1 MLTLLKTVEAFVVAP
16 WEYERE
22 DVQKKTFAKWINSQL
37 AKHGKPLVEDL
48 FQDLRDGEVL
58 LSLLEILTDQQFK
71 RERGR
76 MRVHHLN
83 NVNAALRALAAA
95 GVRLV
100 NISSG
105 DIVDG
110 NPKLVLGLVW
120 SIILH
125 WQVHYHLKELMSEL
139 QQTNLEKTLLAW
151 CRTHTQKY
159 SGVDV
164 TNFSSSWADGLA
176 FNALLHRWRPQ
187 LFEWAALAARPPA
200 QRLDHAFR
208 LAHTHLHIDR
218 LLDPEDVNTPN
229 PDKKSIM
236 MYVMCLFQS
245 LPHGEGAGEAGG
257 DGLEGEAG
265 GVEGEGAEGGASRPL
280 SCATTGSAEL
290 GAYGGA
296 LEEALAALLG
306 GEERLAAHPLPERDD
321 YPHPGEHLAALKE
334 HFHTHEKFLLELS
347 EQQCR
352 VGAVL
357 EEGARLIRDAAL
369 TKEEANEVR
378 LQMRLLNER
387 WEELRVAAMRRQ
399 AAGHS
404 ELMRAQHEH
413 LNAFRSD
420 IGIGGDKDTP
430 IFVIEHLSPENKLLH
445 AAARLRAKELNYRYT
460 RDMETSGFHN
470 MKSGGG
476 VLVAV
481 SKRFHSRR
489 IPEMESDCEDIWVS
503 IDTNSRNGT
512 HQEIFI
518 CCVYLPPPI
527 QSHILTNFVNNVN
540 RLMETPIKTVIVG
553 DFNLSNIVWPNQNS
567 YNTAAAS
574 CRNGS
579 SFVNILMD
587 FIALNGFSQ
596 YNHIVNNRGRIL
608 DLILSNLNISN
619 VEVSDVILSIL
630 DPMHPPLIFA
640 VSQLDLKY
648 ISRNKDERF
657 NFFKAQYDLIAEE
670 LSTIEWDNEF
680 KTCFDVNEVV
690 TTFYGILR
698 KTIVKFVPKVK
709 SHNNKYPV
717 WQWLTAT
724 EDRMSRMEAARS
736 PVREALRGA
745 QALHADLRTQ
755 QPLVDALADCV
766 VVVDDD
772 HDAGVTEIEDQLRA
786 LGERWSHACQWTL
799 ARLQRLQALA
809 ALHAHSETLHTAA
822 DELEREL
829 KQMEANPVSEIGAV
843 LERIAA
849 LQRCKH
855 SIGVQRVALGE
866 HVQRLE
872 ALQAA
877 DGAAADGELAERAEA
892 LHDRLDATEMILRVQ
907 VDRIK
912 ELGFELDMSSTESS
926 PTPTGGDA
934 RSVTTTVTV
943 SHSAAHS
950 ASHSK
955 KPRLDRPGDFQ
966 LGYSVFETWA
976 DETERVLRECSE
988 QLSQRGGAEGGAA
1001 RAAVR
1006 GAVQRVQKESEEQR
1020 SDFAHVEEIHARLAQ
1035 QHALKEEA
1043 QRHAES
1049 IEVLKRRWE
1058 GIQRSLL
1065 EIRNT
1070 MNLLEDKE
1078 NFDENLAAIQR
1089 DMDDIHAWKDKM
1101 LKEKPSNNQLIHLR
1115 NKIRLMKQIEM
1126 KLKEL
1131 NAQSIILLTKAIPTC
1146 HKDDIEADTKRIN
1159 KAFEELFT
1167 HLSGKEVE
1175 IKLAI
1180 NKKPVDKHE
1189 DEYKMVQKK
1198 VQDMENQ
1205 IIAEHAVISSKE
1217 DMERK
1222 LEELKRLKKDFEEIQ
1237 STYDNVVKDRKQ
1249 NYERGSVEELNFRSS
1264 VENLVTRFT
1273 DSQAILGQKIQ
1284 KLEKGIELL
1293 DALTAETREVS
1304 TWVQR
1309 VGAFVAARADLPLG
1323 DVAALEELLIESNN
1337 YDESKSTYK
1346 AKLDKIESMKNTI
1359 LEDCDETLSK
1369 HLKSDIK
1376 ELQKRF
1382 NDVTNASFKLNEN
1395 LRRSLERVEN
1405 VIRRIDEMEKWL
1417 EEIENEIPKEE
1428 ECEIRDSGEL
1438 YQMKTRFQTL
1448 KDKCD
1453 DKTTEFRN
1461 LNEAG
1466 HDILV
1471 SAEGASQL
1479 ARRLTQLSAH
1489 WTRVTHCIYER
1500 YKVLAEAWHE
1510 SGELRAWLAQH
1521 TAWLDGLARR
1531 LRGSPARADAEEISD
1546 ELYDLENYLAN
1557 RGTERE
1563 ARIDSIGRA
1572 LIDAHIMPAWIR
1584 AELDRIAQRGAALAD
1599 QAAARTRELEAAA
1612 QEAAKSELS
1621 LDNLHQWLL
1630 RLRTQPPAQD
1640 QVEAEFSAARELV
1653 REVQAQVAAY
1663 RSAGKAHAADRL
1675 QDQLLLA
1682 QSKLEEA
1689 ERQYLQSPAEAGA
1702 GGAAGAAGA
1711 AARLRRAEEA
1721 LAGVQRD
1728 AAELQLRAA
1737 DPDTVRALLRRC
1749 LKFYRTLSEIKS
1761 EVESIIKTGRKMVE
1775 EKSVPE
1781 PQEFSKKIDTLKE
1794 LYNKLGA
1801 HITESKTRL
1810 ETALLTAREIQND
1823 LQSLTSWLQGLGNV
1837 GKQTLELEMS
1847 RMEAIKDKLNANYV
1861 EFTKIC
1867 DPVHLESLRNQ
1878 IDDINERWEHL
1889 KRHGLKKETEVE
1901 TLQRYLN
1908 DIDQE
1913 LDSPETMSA
1922 AKLKLLKT
1930 EVRAKAS
1937 EVEAMD
1943 NKALTKQ
1950 WSRIVEKIT
1959 AKESNVDAVVVSYE
1973 NVTDTIKRRLESPV
1987 NSPDTERPELKKSK
2001 IPLALKSPVPIKKE
2015 IKEGGNR
2022 SRGSSLERTQKK
2034 ADSPMSESVTSNMS
2048 TDSIEG
2054 SISVMS
2060 SLPSTPGTPKKDS
2073 STFNLLKDS
2082 DLFTQISN
2090 NKIEAKPPV
2099 EVEKP
2104 KQDPCQV
2111 VEVKEHEIM
2120 KSSVSPIEPM
2130 EIYPSDTVESVVEFI
2145 PHTVE
2150 TVEILDDTEGESM
2163 GESDDDKD
2171 GKEEQNRKRSSVD
2184 LGTEPKTFVIEVKK
2198 FEERMKPTLGILK
2211 HRSSSEEKKKSVT
2224 LNDVP
2229 DLIPTHDVEDND
2241 VSLKT
2246 PPPTPMDESETLEC
2260 PLLYDLALRQKEVQK
2275 NLLRDEVNE
2284 YLILDEVPKDQAA
2297 LPEPSATEVLASE
2310 TIDVICNDIPVKKVG
2325 VGISGSTLERL
2336 RRKSGSSGTEEEVIY
2351 SEVEDMPKVRL
2362 SSSDFDDRKPTATST
2377 PIKDSKQ
2384 QVQVVAMS
2392 PKPSPESE
2400 ALEEDKRVSTSPASA
2415 HKSHIP
2421 VSKDRR
2427 GDKYNKIDD
2436 YAQVCEE
2443 SEVGEV
2449 RAVGAG
2455 AGGDVELAQFEG
2467 EAQRMSRRLH
2477 VMLLTLGGVA
2487 SERDPAKRLEI
2498 LKNQLGAI
2506 APDAA
2511 ALISRGDSLVYARHK
2526 DNPQLAEYIQTHFQ
2540 DKLRNKWSLVMS
2552 EIELKRNAAIKAED
2566 DIKELTGLIEK
2577 LQRWVKDFEQKMKAG
2592 DTRADIAEGENEYE
2606 RVQELVRSL
2615 RAHKVAFP
2623 ERAAAD
2629 VLAAFGCVRDKYDA
2643 ALLNRDK
2650 KGKEAEGA
2658 EAVRRV
2664 GAARAALAAAG
2675 AGLRA
2680 APLSGPDYH
2689 DFPLQEDAL
2698 AKIKALMSEAEVLV
2712 EEAEAARRRCGAERA
2727 RRGAERMR
2735 QEWAALQA
2743 AYNERHDRWSRC
2755 QATWASLYAALESGG
2770 EELDALEQELVAPPA
2785 DPQQRS
2791 ELEQRVV
2798 AAAAAAARTQAL
2810 GRGVVRACGGALA
2823 RDVLDQLHALS
2834 DRAHALLLRLRAGD
2848 TSHAS
2853 GSDGSAEQL
2862 AQFGAAL
2869 ERAGELLQTTAANPA
2884 DRTSLAVRLSLV
2896 RARQEELSA
2905 SVSRCAAL
2913 PHARCAPLAR
2923 KLAEAQTQLS
2933 QHGEYVE
2940 RRLAALARFSAR
2952 LDAALQALGADQK
2965 SEELDDEVGS
2975 LLEEYDTMERE
2986 CSAARH
2992 SVAPDVRDR
3001 VLRLRD
3007 LRGAARGAPGAP
3019 GAPPG
3024 EPAREQSP
3032 ASGESHARWW
3042 G

>member
-1 MLTLLKTVEAFVVAP
+1 MAIPSPLGQRKLTWIVEIGEVP
-16 WEYERE
+16 PYRSGPYEKHLNYSKNERE

-151 CRTHTQKY
+151 CRTHTQNY

-200 QRLDHAFR
+200 ARLEHAFR
-208 LAHTHLHIDR
+208 LAHTHLRIDR

-245 LPHGEGAGEAGG
+245 LGHGEGAADGEVA
-257 DGLEGEAG
+257 DLH
-265 GVEGEGAEGGASRPL
+265 SQ
-280 SCATTGSAEL
+280 
-290 GAYGGA
+290 
-296 LEEALAALLG
+296 
-306 GEERLAAHPLPERDD
+306 
-321 YPHPGEHLAALKE
+321 
-334 HFHTHEKFLLELS
+334 KFLLELS

-404 ELMRAQHEH
+404 ELMRAQHDH
-413 LNAFRSD
+413 LHAFR
-420 IGIGGDKDTP
+420 
-430 IFVIEHLSPENKLLH
+430 
-445 AAARLRAKELNYRYT
+445 
-460 RDMETSGFHN
+460 
-470 MKSGGG
+470 
-476 VLVAV
+476 
-481 SKRFHSRR
+481 
-489 IPEMESDCEDIWVS
+489 
-503 IDTNSRNGT
+503 
-512 HQEIFI
+512 
-518 CCVYLPPPI
+518 
-527 QSHILTNFVNNVN
+527 
-540 RLMETPIKTVIVG
+540 
-553 DFNLSNIVWPNQNS
+553 
-567 YNTAAAS
+567 
-574 CRNGS
+574 
-579 SFVNILMD
+579 
-587 FIALNGFSQ
+587 
-596 YNHIVNNRGRIL
+596 
-608 DLILSNLNISN
+608 
-619 VEVSDVILSIL
+619 
-630 DPMHPPLIFA
+630 
-640 VSQLDLKY
+640 
-648 ISRNKDERF
+648 
-657 NFFKAQYDLIAEE
+657 
-670 LSTIEWDNEF
+670 
-680 KTCFDVNEVV
+680 
-690 TTFYGILR
+690 
-698 KTIVKFVPKVK
+698 
-709 SHNNKYPV
+709 
-717 WQWLTAT
+717 QWLTAT
-724 EDRMSRMEAARS
+724 EDRMSRMEAARAA
-736 PVREALRGA
+736 PRDALRDA
-745 QALHADLRTQ
+745 RALHADLRTQ

-799 ARLQRLQALA
+799 ARLQRLQALC
-809 ALHAHSETLHTAA
+809 ALLDHSDTLHTAA
-822 DELEREL
+822 DELERDL
-829 KQMEANPVSEIGAV
+829 KQMEANPVSEIGEV
-843 LERIAA
+843 LARISA

-855 SIGVQRVALGE
+855 SAGVQRAALGE
-866 HVQRLE
+866 LLQRLE
-872 ALQAA
+872 ALQPADAA
-877 DGAAADGELAERAEA
+877 LGERAEA

-926 PTPTGGDA
+926 PTPTYGDA

-943 SHSAAHS
+943 SHAAGPAAGPA

-955 KPRLDRPGDFQ
+955 KPRLDRPADFQ
-966 LGYSVFETWA
+966 HGYGVFETWA
-976 DETERVLRECSE
+976 DETERALQECAE
-988 QLSQRGGAEGGAA
+988 QLACGGGAGRAA

-1006 GAVQRVQKESEEQR
+1006 GAVQRVQQQSER
-1020 SDFAHVEEIHARLAQ
+1020 RRADLARLEGARAPHAHHAVPEEAQ
-1035 QHALKEEA
+1035 QHAD
-1043 QRHAES
+1043 S
-1049 IEVLKRRWE
+1049 IENLKRRWE

-1089 DMDDIHAWKDKM
+1089 DIDDIHAWKDKM

-1115 NKIRLMKQIEM
+1115 NKIRLMKQIET

-1167 HLSGKEVE
+1167 YLSGREVE

-1217 DMERK
+1217 HMEK
-1222 LEELKRLKKDFEEIQ
+1222 TLEELKRLKKDFEEIQ
-1237 STYDNVVKDRKQ
+1237 STYDSVVKDRKQ

-1284 KLEKGIELL
+1284 KLENGIELL
-1293 DALTAETREVS
+1293 DNLHKETSELSSWLQQVS
-1304 TWVQR
+1304 S
-1309 VGAFVAARADLPLG
+1309 FVESHSDIPLG
-1323 DVAALEELLIESNN
+1323 DAEALESLLIESNN
-1337 YDESKSTYK
+1337 FDESKANYK
-1346 AKLDKIESMKNTI
+1346 AKLDKIESIKNTI

-1369 HLKSDIK
+1369 HLKSDTK

-1395 LRRSLERVEN
+1395 LRRSLERIEN

-1438 YQMKTRFQTL
+1438 YQMKTRFQAL

-1453 DKTTEFRN
+1453 EKTTEFRN

-1471 SAEGASQL
+1471 AAEGATRL
-1479 ARRLTQLSAH
+1479 ARRLTQLSAG
-1489 WTRVTHCIYER
+1489 WTRATHCIYER

-1531 LRGSPARADAEEISD
+1531 LRSSPARADAEEISD

-1557 RGTERE
+1557 QSTERVE
-1563 ARIDSIGRA
+1563 RIESIGRA

-1584 AELDRIAQRGAALAD
+1584 AELDRAAQRGRALAA

-1630 RLRTQPPAQD
+1630 RLRTQPPPPD
-1640 QVEAEFSAARELV
+1640 QVEAEFGAAHALV

-1663 RSAGKAHAADRL
+1663 RAAGKPHAADRL
-1675 QDQLLLA
+1675 RDQLQLA
-1682 QSKLEEA
+1682 QAQLLEA
-1689 ERQYLQSPAEAGA
+1689 ERQRGPAPADPAE
-1702 GGAAGAAGA
+1702 
-1711 AARLRRAEEA
+1711 RLRRAELA

-1737 DPDTVRALLRRC
+1737 EPDAVRALLRRC

-1867 DPVHLESLRNQ
+1867 DPVHLESLRKQ

-1913 LDSPETMSA
+1913 LESPETLSA
-1922 AKLKLLKT
+1922 AKLNLLKT

-1943 NKALTKQ
+1943 NKALSKQ

-1973 NVTDTIKRRLESPV
+1973 NITDTIKRRLESPV
-1987 NSPDTERPELKKSK
+1987 NTPDTERPELKKSK

-2022 SRGSSLERTQKK
+2022 SRGSSLERRQKK

-2048 TDSIEG
+2048 IDSIEG

-2090 NKIEAKPPV
+2090 NKIEPKHTV
-2099 EVEKP
+2099 EVDKP
-2104 KQDPCQV
+2104 KEDPCQV

-2120 KSSVSPIEPM
+2120 KSSVSSIEPM

-2145 PHTVE
+2145 PQNVE
-2150 TVEILDDTEGESM
+2150 TVEIIDDTEGESM
-2163 GESDDDKD
+2163 GESDDEKD
-2171 GKEEQNRKRSSVD
+2171 SKEERNGKRSSVD
-2184 LGTEPKTFVIEVKK
+2184 FGSEPKTFVIEVKK

-2211 HRSSSEEKKKSVT
+2211 HRSGSEEKKKSVT
-2224 LNDVP
+2224 VNDVP
-2229 DLIPTHDVEDND
+2229 DLIPTLDVEDND

-2246 PPPTPMDESETLEC
+2246 PPPTPMDESEALEC

-2310 TIDVICNDIPVKKVG
+2310 TIDIIRDDIPVKKVG

-2336 RRKSGSSGTEEEVIY
+2336 RRKSGSGGTEEEVIY

-2362 SSSDFDDRKPTATST
+2362 SASDFDERKPTATST

-2392 PKPSPESE
+2392 PKPSPESD
-2400 ALEEDKRVSTSPASA
+2400 ALEEDKSVSAGSVPANR
-2415 HKSHIP
+2415 SHIP
-2421 VSKDRR
+2421 VSTDRKS
-2427 GDKYNKIDD
+2427 DKYNKMDD

-2443 SEVGEV
+2443 GE
-2449 RAVGAG
+2449 GGEGEGEG
-2455 AGGDVELAQFEG
+2455 AGGDAELAQFEG

-2526 DNPQLAEYIQTHFQ
+2526 EDPQLAEYIQTHFQ

-2552 EIELKRNAAIKAED
+2552 EIELKRNAAIQAED
-2566 DIKELTGLIEK
+2566 QIVELGALAER
-2577 LQRWVKDFEQKMKAG
+2577 LRSRARELERAARAARPGAPGAPAARAG
-2592 DTRADIAEGENEYE
+2592 EGADAPEGEGEGEGEAEAE
-2606 RVQELVRSL
+2606 RAQELVREL
-2615 RAHKVAFP
+2615 RAQRVAFP

-2629 VLAAFGCVRDKYDA
+2629 ALAAYARARDALDA
-2643 ALLNRDK
+2643 ALADKDK

-2658 EAVRRV
+2658 EAVRRA

-2675 AGLRA
+2675 AALRA
-2680 APLSGPDYH
+2680 PPLAGPDFA

-2698 AKIKALMSEAEVLV
+2698 AKIKAQMGEAEALV
-2712 EEAEAARRRCGAERA
+2712 EEAEAARRRCGGERA
-2727 RRGAERMR
+2727 RRGAERLR
-2735 QEWAALQA
+2735 RDWAALQA
-2743 AYNERHDRWSRC
+2743 AFRERHERWTRC
-2755 QATWASLYAALESGG
+2755 QETWASLYAALESGG
-2770 EELDALEQELVAPPA
+2770 EELDALERELDAGP
-2785 DPQQRS
+2785 DPQRLAD
-2791 ELEQRVV
+2791 LEQR
-2798 AAAAAAARTQAL
+2798 AAAAAAQAARTQAA
-2810 GRGVVRACGGALA
+2810 GRGVVRACAGALA
-2823 RDVLDQLHALS
+2823 RDVLDQLHALG
-2834 DRAHALLLRLRAGD
+2834 DRAHLLQRRLRSAPAGAA
-2848 TSHAS
+2848 HA
-2853 GSDGSAEQL
+2853 GAAHE
-2862 AQFGAAL
+2862 AQFAQAL
-2869 ERAGELLQTTAANPA
+2869 ERAAELLQTTAANPA
-2884 DRTSLAVRLSLV
+2884 DSTSLAVRLSLV

-2905 SVSRCAAL
+2905 SVARAAAL
-2913 PHARCAPLAR
+2913 PPRARPAPLAR
-2923 KLAEAQTQLS
+2923 LALRLAEAQTQLS

-2940 RRLAALARFSAR
+2940 RRLAALASFSAR
-2952 LDAALQALGADQK
+2952 LDAALAALAAGQK
-2965 SEELDDEVGS
+2965 SEELDEEVRS
-2975 LLEEYDTMERE
+2975 LLEEYESMERE
-2986 CSAARH
+2986 CGAARH
-2992 SVAPDVRDR
+2992 SVAPDVRER

-3007 LRGAARGAPGAP
+3007 LRGAAPPAGGAAAGCSLNAAYL
-3019 GAPPG
+3019 GFDLDLDTATYTS
-3024 EPAREQSP
+3024 ARVGSRRRSSQGSP
-3032 ASGESHARWW
+3032 AALLANFDTSVLQIRDWVSVEVDMLRAQPVAVGDVEDILQQLDKQKGVLRELEQKKPQLDELLHTAESLKGTENRQQLH
-3042 G
+3042 GKGT